1 MWMLGALAW
10 LVLAGALTQ
19 PGMSQEAARASIMV
33 GKPSFKG
40 AEWGSR
46 SPEAADF
53 VTRLLQVRDYYV
65 WPGCDL
71 CLVVGEGAC

>member
-10 LVLAGALTQ
+10 LVLAGPLPQ

-40 AEWGSR
+40 GGWAFR

-53 VTRLLQVRDYYV
+53 VTRLLQVRDK
-65 WPGCDL
+65 L
-71 CLVVGEGAC
+71 LL